1 MLDLAKYR
9 NKRYDDDDYNCLH
22 FAVDIYRDITG
33 KDMGVY
39 VGELLTGR
47 KKRKINT
54 NKLKEFDQLKTP
66 CDPCLAIMHGAE
78 LHTGI
83 YHQDKII
90 HLTESGA
97 QCIPPHIAELKHGRI
112 TYYAL

>member
-1 MLDLAKYR
+1 M
-9 NKRYDDDDYNCLH
+9 RYDDDEYNCLH

-33 KDMGVY
+33 KDMGIY

-54 NKLKEFDQLKTP
+54 DKLKEFKQLKAP
-66 CDPCLAIMHGAE
+66 SDPCLVIMHGAE

-83 YHQDKII
+83 YHQDKIM
-90 HLTESGA
+90 HFNDLGVHCA
-97 QCIPPHIAELKHGRI
+97 APHIAESRYGRI
-112 TYYAL
+112 TYYAI